1 MSESLLQGSRP
12 RALSW
17 WPGTAGS
24 ELLDTRDLDD
34 RQILTMALTLVVP
47 GLVLELVDPDLGTL
61 GLLDDLAG
69 DADLG
74 QSVGVGGDRRSIDDE
89 DRGQRH
95 GGTGLALDLLDLD
108 MVPFGDLVLLAAG
121 LDDRVHGGLPLASRV
136 CGRPGGHTV
145 CAVFLLALRLT
156 SARIAGPDPSMGP

>member
-1 MSESLLQGSRP
+1 
-12 RALSW
+12 
-17 WPGTAGS
+17 
-24 ELLDTRDLDD
+24 
-34 RQILTMALTLVVP
+34 
-47 GLVLELVDPDLGTL
+47 L

-74 QSVGVGGDRRSIDDE
+74 QSVGIGGDRRTIDDE

-95 GGTGLALDLLDLD
+95 GGAGLALDLLDLD
-108 MVPFGDLVLLAAG
+108 VVPFGDLVLLAAG

-136 CGRPGGHTV
+136 CARPCGHTV

-156 SARIAGPDPSMGP
+156 SARIAGPEPSTDPVHDSSRGDITPRRATCQGYGPAAQLVKPTMPPGPGLTVSVALG